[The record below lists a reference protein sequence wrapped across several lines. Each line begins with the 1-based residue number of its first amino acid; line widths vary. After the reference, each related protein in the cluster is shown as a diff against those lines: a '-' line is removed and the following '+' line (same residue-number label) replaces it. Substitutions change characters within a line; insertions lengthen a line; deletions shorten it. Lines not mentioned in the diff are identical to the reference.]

1 MKSILF
7 VINSMEIGGTRRSLL
22 NLMDEIVKRPEIECD
37 LLIFAPHGEY
47 MSQIPKRVRIIK
59 TSKPLVAMFSS
70 VDTLKNQKDYRG
82 LCLKTCLSVK
92 KRFFGEFAV
101 MSKIYRK
108 HIENMD
114 RHYDMVIGFQEGGC
128 NDYASRVFADKKI
141 FWIHN
146 NYENLTELAHGD
158 PHSYESADS
167 INFVAEASMDSF
179 KAAMPQYASKMRVI
193 KNVLPQQQIR
203 DTSVM
208 PCEKVFSKKAIHLI
222 SVGRV
227 AYQKGFDRLL
237 EAANDLKTAGYDFE
251 WIILGDGEQREDF
264 VSQSKNLGIEK
275 YVRFIGAVS
284 NPYPYIK
291 QADLFVLTSR
301 YESQPMAIME
311 ALTLG
316 IPVLSTSFDS
326 VKEIIQDK
334 DFALEVE
341 NSVCG
346 IRDGLK
352 TLLDDKKRIEKMK
365 KATSEFIYDNA
376 SIIDQLL
383 NL

>member
-22 NLMDEIVKRPEIECD
+22 NLMNEVVKRPEIECD

-47 MSQIPKRVRIIK
+47 MSQIPKEVRIIK

-70 VDTLKNQKDYRG
+70 VDTLKNQKDYRD
-82 LCLKTCLSVK
+82 LLLKAFLSVK
-92 KRFFGEFAV
+92 KKFAGEFAV
-101 MSKIYRK
+101 MGEIYRK
-108 HIENMD
+108 HIENLN

-128 NDYASRVFADKKI
+128 NDYASKAFADKKI
-141 FWIHN
+141 LWIHN

-167 INFVAEASMDSF
+167 INFVAEASMNGF

-193 KNVLPQQQIR
+193 KNVLPQEQIR
-203 DTSVM
+203 HASIM

-222 SVGRV
+222 SAGRV

-237 EAANDLKTAGYDFE
+237 EAADDLKTAGYDFE
-251 WIILGDGEQREDF
+251 WVILGDGEQREDF
-264 VSQSKNLGIEK
+264 VSQSKDKGIEE

-301 YESQPMAIME
+301 FESQPMAMME

-326 VKEIIQDK
+326 VEEIIQDK
-334 DFALEVE
+334 DFALVVE
-341 NSVCG
+341 NSICG

-352 TLLDDKKRIEKMK
+352 TLLDDEKRIEKMK
-365 KATSEFIYDNA
+365 MATAEFVYDNA
-376 SIIDQLL
+376 SIVDQLL
-383 NL
+383 SL